1 MSPCESLSLALPR
14 KVATF
19 FPMSLNKPVSL
30 LLLFVSVAHAQESIE
45 RLDPALDKII
55 AQDAKIETLC
65 KGFQWS
71 EGPVWDAKGECLLF
85 SDVPRNIIYQWK
97 EGDTEASIFMKPS
110 GFTGVSDYGREAGSN
125 GLAFDAKGQLLCCEH
140 GDRRVSYMTP
150 EGGKRTLTD
159 NFEGKRYN
167 SPNDLTI
174 AKDGAVYFTDP
185 PYGLPQKGNFRELE
199 HHGVYR
205 VDPQGKVTLIIKDL
219 DRPNGVALSPDEK
232 ILYVAQS
239 HQPAPVIMAYPI
251 KADGT
256 VEEGKVFY
264 NTKDLKGPGS
274 PDGIKIHSNGT
285 VFSTGPGGV
294 LILDV
299 NGKLLG
305 RIICG
310 RPTANIAFGPN
321 EKSLYITSQDR
332 LLRVALP

>member
-19 FPMSLNKPVSL
+19 FPMFLNKRLCL

-55 AQDAKIETLC
+55 AVDAKIETLC

-71 EGPVWDAKGECLLF
+71 EGPVWDTKGERLLF